1 MFQIKLMSNNP
12 VILNENIPILIYDI
26 YFLEFKHLTFILF
39 LNKSI
44 FQWPKGKKNLI
55 FEK

>member
-26 YFLEFKHLTFILF
+26 YFFGIQTSDICPISKQVNLSMT
-39 LNKSI
+39 
-44 FQWPKGKKNLI
+44 KGEKNLI